1 MANLNKRFFLF
12 SFHSRFTAALVAAAL
27 LGACGNVDRHTRSTR
42 GNPPVA
48 TEKAAAPA
56 AEASTQDFARCPQ
69 FFAGGRAP
77 AVAIGGQLRALCFDN
92 FAVLHSGETR
102 TPVYVAERLNRDLL
116 LRAKNVERQDR
127 FFADARLP
135 AAERASLDDY
145 RGSGFA
151 RGHMAPA
158 ADMPTARAMAQS
170 FSLANMVPQDPR
182 QNSGPWAKVEED
194 TRKYVMR
201 AQGDVH
207 VITGPVFA
215 DQRAIGPNGVRVPSH
230 LFKLVYDPATGRA
243 WAHWQQNRPGAKVN
257 TPLSYAASQ
266 QWLHLD
272 LLPGVNVH

>member
-1 MANLNKRFFLF
+1 MANLNKRFQVLQTF
-12 SFHSRFTAALVAAAL
+12 SQTVVALAAAVLLLGCGPLEPHARGARDSAAAARPAPSTAAL
-27 LGACGNVDRHTRSTR
+27 N
-42 GNPPVA
+42 
-48 TEKAAAPA
+48 
-56 AEASTQDFARCPQ
+56 QDFGRCPQ

-77 AVAIGGQLRALCFDN
+77 AVAIGGRLRALCFDN

-102 TPVYVAERLNRDLL
+102 TPVYVAERLNREILL
-116 LRAKNVERQDR
+116 KAKTVQRHDR

-135 AAERASLDDY
+135 SGERADLDDY

-158 ADMPTARAMAQS
+158 ADMPTDQAMAQS

-182 QNSGPWAKVEED
+182 QNSGPWARVEED

-215 DQRAIGPNGVRVPSH
+215 DQRTIGRNGVRVPSH

-243 WAHWQQNRPGAKVN
+243 WAHWQQNRPDAKVN
-257 TPLSYAASQ
+257 KPLSYAAFQ
-266 QWLHLD
+266 QWLNLD
-272 LLPGVNVH
+272 LLPGVKVR